1 MLYNDTTRTVR
12 AVLYVCCIVLR
23 YNLCSN
29 EDNNNH
35 NMLRTESPHALY
47 LFSDSNNIM
56 RFILHVNRKS
66 PAFTYFEIRRGK
78 ELPQELQDSLLKLG
92 FETDWGDKK
101 MLSYSQHHHGH
112 APHQWSFAMDLMSL
126 GFDFLNDQ
134 ERVRCKEGET
144 SLMQLN
150 IDQQTMGFSIQGH
163 DTSLTLNLYQQ
174 G

>member
-1 MLYNDTTRTVR
+1 
-12 AVLYVCCIVLR
+12 
-23 YNLCSN
+23 
-29 EDNNNH
+29 
-35 NMLRTESPHALY
+35 MLRTESPHALY

-112 APHQWSFAMDLMSL
+112 VPHQWSFVMDLMSL